1 MWLVHVNGREVRQGS
16 GAGGGSGFVDLKYEQ
31 VFAEAAV
38 AGGED
43 AGGIFAD
50 VEQAIGAGDGRGGE
64 DGGLAAVRGRL
75 RLWS

>member
-38 AGGED
+38 PGGED
-43 AGGIFAD
+43 AGGMLSD
-50 VEQAIGAGDGRGGE
+50 VERAIVVGDGWGG
-64 DGGLAAVRGRL
+64 
-75 RLWS
+75 WSRSFNLESF